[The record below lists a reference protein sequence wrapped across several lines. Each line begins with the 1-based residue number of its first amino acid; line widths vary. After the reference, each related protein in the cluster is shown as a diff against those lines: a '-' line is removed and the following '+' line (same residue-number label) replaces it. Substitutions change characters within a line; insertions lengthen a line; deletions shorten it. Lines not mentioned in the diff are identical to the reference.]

1 MSRPFFI
8 MRGEFMEKI
17 IKIGKQEVKL
27 SNNVAWLMEYKDQ
40 FGKDA
45 TQELIPLV
53 ASLIEALG
61 SGLTSYQNGQI
72 NLESLSESIEGRAFE
87 LLLPIYQSDLST
99 TLINV
104 TWAMAKAADETI
116 DPPKKWVRQFD
127 SFPFDVVGPEIWE
140 LAVKGFVSSKNLKR
154 LRTLLG
160 TAKGTVLSLKEN
172 QPSRST
178 TSSSQEQ
185 SED

>member
-1 MSRPFFI
+1 
-8 MRGEFMEKI
+8 MEKI

-53 ASLIEALG
+53 ATLVETIG
-61 SGLTSYQNGQI
+61 SGLASYKDGAI
-72 NLESLSESIEGRAFE
+72 NLESLSESIEGRAFD
-87 LLLPIYQSDLST
+87 LLTPLYQSELST
-99 TLINV
+99 TLINI

-116 DPPKKWVRQFD
+116 DPPKEWVRQFD
-127 SFPFDVVGPEIWE
+127 SFPFDVVGPEVWE

-160 TAKGTVLSLKEN
+160 KAKDAVQSLKEN
-172 QPSRST
+172 QPSLST
-178 TSSSQEQ
+178 QSSSLEQ
-185 SED
+185 NED

>member
-1 MSRPFFI
+1 
-8 MRGEFMEKI
+8 MEKI

-45 TQELIPLV
+45 TQELIPLIATLV
-53 ASLIEALG
+53 ETIG
-61 SGLTSYQNGQI
+61 SGLASYKDGAI

-87 LLLPIYQSDLST
+87 LMLPLYQSELST
-99 TLINV
+99 TLINI

-127 SFPFDVVGPEIWE
+127 SFPLDVVGPEVWE

-154 LRTLLG
+154 LRILLG
-160 TAKGTVLSLKEN
+160 KAKDAVQSLKEN
-172 QPSRST
+172 QPSLST
-178 TSSSQEQ
+178 QSSSLEQ
-185 SED
+185 NED